1 MAIIT
6 SGLLLYFRH
15 KEEKGLKCSRKK
27 TFFLSEVLSFN
38 LASEPPRDI
47 WLHCVG
53 QKYVTW
59 LLMTFKES
67 WGIVYFGSSLSIV
80 EEGKG
85 EYTVFR
91 I

>member
-6 SGLLLYFRH
+6 SGLCYISGI
-15 KEEKGLKCSRKK
+15 KNRKDC
-27 TFFLSEVLSFN
+27 FFLSEVLSFN
-38 LASEPPRDI
+38 LARDPPRDI
-47 WLHCVG
+47 CLQCVG

-67 WGIVYFGSSLSIV
+67 WGIVYFGSSVSIV

-85 EYTVFR
+85 EYTVFM